1 MFLIKSFNLDL
12 ITIILI
18 LGVVAYTIAGIFK
31 GFFRVLIDL
40 TSSILSSIV
49 SLFLA
54 KPVGMFIYNL
64 GTFNKLID
72 KTTNF
77 LISKQEIFSLVATQ
91 DNKKDLID
99 QAINEF
105 NIPSFLEEVLR
116 TIGNNYINIP
126 DGSIVGEYI
135 SNTLFII
142 LSTALAGLVM
152 YIIISIIVIILEAF
166 LHKLDKIK
174 PINKFNHTLG
184 GVVGFVNGLI
194 FVFIFMVIISV
205 LLMVP
210 MFNEQIS
217 NIMKLSNDNIWTLSK
232 WLYQFDLLGILL
244 KLIGF

>member
-1 MFLIKSFNLDL
+1 MK
-12 ITIILI
+12 
-18 LGVVAYTIAGIFK
+18 
-31 GFFRVLIDL
+31 
-40 TSSILSSIV
+40 IV
-49 SLFLA
+49 
-54 KPVGMFIYNL
+54 
-64 GTFNKLID
+64 
-72 KTTNF
+72 
-77 LISKQEIFSLVATQ
+77 
-91 DNKKDLID
+91 
-99 QAINEF
+99 
-105 NIPSFLEEVLR
+105 
-116 TIGNNYINIP
+116 
-126 DGSIVGEYI
+126 
-135 SNTLFII
+135 
-142 LSTALAGLVM
+142 
-152 YIIISIIVIILEAF
+152 SIIVIILEAF

>member
-18 LGVVAYTIAGIFK
+18 LGVVAYTITGVFK

-77 LISKQEIFSLVATQ
+77 LISKKEIFSLVATQ

-105 NIPSFLEEVLR
+105 NIPSFLEDVLR

-142 LSTALAGLVM
+142 LSIALAGLVM

-184 GVVGFVNGLI
+184 GVVGFVNGLV

>member
-18 LGVVAYTIAGIFK
+18 LGVVAYTIVGIFK